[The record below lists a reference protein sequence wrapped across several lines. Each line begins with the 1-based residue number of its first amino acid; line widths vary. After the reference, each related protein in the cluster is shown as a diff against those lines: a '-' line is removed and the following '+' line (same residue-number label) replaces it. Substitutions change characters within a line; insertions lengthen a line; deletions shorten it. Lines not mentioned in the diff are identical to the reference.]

1 MELSS
6 AAVWALAGALY
17 GFSAR
22 TPFAV
27 ILFYLLLVLSLILVK
42 DIKAATER
50 QAIAFNP
57 DALIA
62 RLTHLPVLLLKTP
75 KVDDVKGLLRDAR
88 GAMTRDI
95 PLIMVTNALFFLGVR
110 TRAQLVE
117 YLRRTLA
124 DFRARGEIT

>member
-1 MELSS
+1 VLTSLPLTAVALVPIAFSS
-6 AAVWALAGALY
+6 
-17 GFSAR
+17 
-22 TPFAV
+22 
-27 ILFYLLLVLSLILVK
+27 ILLVLSLILVK

-75 KVDDVKGLLRDAR
+75 KVDDVKVLLRDAR

-95 PLIMVTNALFFLGVR
+95 P
-110 TRAQLVE
+110 
-117 YLRRTLA
+117 
-124 DFRARGEIT
+124 